1 MADVDMMAVLPSFY
15 SAKST
20 VCVCALLTI
29 LIWLLVRE
37 REGKVRGGEEPEML
51 ALLEEQHPSLAP
63 IYRRPIYIYILGNRT
78 PYNG

>member
-1 MADVDMMAVLPSFY
+1 MADVDMMAVPPFY

-37 REGKVRGGEEPEML
+37 RERGESAWGRGTGDVGVVGGTTSISGSYIPT
-51 ALLEEQHPSLAP
+51 P
-63 IYRRPIYIYILGNRT
+63 YIYILGNRT